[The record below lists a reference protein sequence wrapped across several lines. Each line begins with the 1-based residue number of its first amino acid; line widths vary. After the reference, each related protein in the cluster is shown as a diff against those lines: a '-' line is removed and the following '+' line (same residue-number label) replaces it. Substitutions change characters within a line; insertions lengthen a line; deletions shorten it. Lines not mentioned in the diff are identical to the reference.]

1 MRGLLWRGEANPE
14 QDGGTSFFFH
24 PALYHETL
32 QTSWRRDAAQG
43 VESFD
48 IFLEEK
54 RVVVR
59 GPSLSPEAVVE
70 KVAKTGKKTVRANR
84 TALSSDPRLNLA

>member
-1 MRGLLWRGEANPE
+1 M
-14 QDGGTSFFFH
+14 
-24 PALYHETL
+24 YHDTV
-32 QTSWRRDAAQG
+32 QTSRRRDAAQG

-70 KVAKTGKKTVRANR
+70 KVAKTGKKTARLLIY
-84 TALSSDPRLNLA
+84 TALSSDPPLNLAYAAPQEIWT